1 MVTVVTI
8 GDEKLKSRAVHNI
21 HSYDRLPVK
30 VDIGREV
37 GLEYAIMSPEIALE
51 VVSTPEKIMRN
62 SVVMMMCFDK
72 YRLPT

>member
-1 MVTVVTI
+1 MTT

-30 VDIGREV
+30 VDTGREI
-37 GLEYAIMSPEIALE
+37 GPEYAIMSPEIALE

>member
-1 MVTVVTI
+1 M
-8 GDEKLKSRAVHNI
+8 HNT

-30 VDIGREV
+30 VDIGREI
-37 GLEYAIMSPEIALE
+37 GPEYAIMSPEIALE

-62 SVVMMMCFDK
+62 SVVMVMCFDK

>member
-1 MVTVVTI
+1 MTI

-30 VDIGREV
+30 VDTGREI
-37 GLEYAIMSPEIALE
+37 GPEYAIMSPEIALE

>member
-1 MVTVVTI
+1 MTI

-30 VDIGREV
+30 VDTGREI
-37 GLEYAIMSPEIALE
+37 GPEYAIMSPEIALE

-62 SVVMMMCFDK
+62 SVVMVMCFDK

>member
-1 MVTVVTI
+1 LVTVVTI
-8 GDEKLKSRAVHNI
+8 GDEKLKSRAVHNT

-51 VVSTPEKIMRN
+51 VVSTPEKIMRH
-62 SVVMMMCFDK
+62 SVVMVICFDK
-72 YRLPT
+72 YWLPT

>member
-1 MVTVVTI
+1 MVTVVTT

-30 VDIGREV
+30 GDIGREI
-37 GLEYAIMSPEIALE
+37 GPEYAIMSPEIALE

-62 SVVMMMCFDK
+62 SVVMVMCFDK

>member
-1 MVTVVTI
+1 VTI

-30 VDIGREV
+30 VDTGREI
-37 GLEYAIMSPEIALE
+37 GPEYAIMSPEIALE

>member
-1 MVTVVTI
+1 MTT

-30 VDIGREV
+30 VDTGREI
-37 GLEYAIMSPEIALE
+37 GPEYAIMSPEIALE

-62 SVVMMMCFDK
+62 SVVMVMCFDK

>member
-1 MVTVVTI
+1 MVTVVTT

-30 VDIGREV
+30 VDTGREI
-37 GLEYAIMSPEIALE
+37 GPEYAIMSPEIALE

-62 SVVMMMCFDK
+62 SVVMVMCFDK